1 MQIEHINIDSVSPYE
16 KNAKKHPP
24 EQIKQVVESIKRFG
38 WAQPLVVD
46 KEGTLIIGHCRLL
59 AAHEL
64 GFTEVPVVRMDK
76 LTQKEIKALRLAD
89 NKLNE
94 SDWDMEL
101 VTPELADLG
110 SDLVT
115 ITGFSPD
122 LLISPDERDDEVP
135 DLPEVPKAKRGELYA
150 LGPHRLLCGDSTELA
165 DVERLMDGKK
175 ADMVF
180 TDPPYN
186 VKYEGKTKKKL
197 KIQND
202 TMTPEKFQE
211 FCRSFITHLLEFCHG
226 AIYVCMSCQEWPTLH
241 QQFLQAGGH
250 WSRTIIWVKDRMVLS
265 RADYHTQHEPIAV
278 YNEEEDEDG
287 IPILYGW
294 AEGQKRVW
302 NGDRKQTDIWKVKR
316 PTANR
321 EHPTMKPVELC
332 SRAIIN
338 SSQQGQIILD
348 LFLGSGSTLI
358 AAEKS
363 GRTCYGIELDPKYV
377 DVIIDR
383 WQKFTG
389 EKAKKL

>member
-1 MQIEHINIDSVSPYE
+1 MQIEHIGIDSVRPYE
-16 KNAKKHPP
+16 NNAKKHPP

-46 KEGTLIIGHCRLL
+46 KEGVLIIGHCRLL
-59 AAHEL
+59 AAREL

-101 VTPELADLG
+101 VMPELADLD

-150 LGPHRLLCGDSTELA
+150 LGPHRLFCGDSTELA

-202 TMTPEKFQE
+202 AMNSDQFRDFVGKFTDHFLL
-211 FCRSFITHLLEFCHG
+211 FCKG
-226 AIYVCMSCQEWPTLH
+226 AIYVCMSSSEWPTV
-241 QQFLQAGGH
+241 QKEFIDRGGH
-250 WSRTIIWVKDRMVLS
+250 WSRVIVWVKDRMVLS
-265 RADYHTQHEPIAV
+265 RADYHTQHVPIAV

-287 IPILYGW
+287 TPILYGW

-302 NGDRKQTDIWKVKR
+302 NGDRKQTDIWKVKL

-338 SSQQGQIILD
+338 SSQQGQIVLD

-363 GRTCYGIELDPKYV
+363 GRVCYGMELDPKYV
-377 DVIIDR
+377 DVIVER